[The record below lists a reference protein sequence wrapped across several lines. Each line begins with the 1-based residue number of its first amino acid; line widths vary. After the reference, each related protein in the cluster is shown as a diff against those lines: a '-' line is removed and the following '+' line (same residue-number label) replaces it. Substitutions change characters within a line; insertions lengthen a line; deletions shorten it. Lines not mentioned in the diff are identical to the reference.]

1 MQTLFKLASFL
12 PLPVLRGLGLVL
24 GVIAWLG
31 SARYRRDFNTQWSQA
46 IHYWGQTRPHE
57 KAPNKAFAIAQAGLL
72 FTELPKVWCRPESTM
87 AMEVSGLDE
96 MRTAL
101 AKGKGLIILTPHL
114 GAFEMAARRF
124 AREFPLTVLY
134 RPARNQKIERLVQSF
149 RSAEGVRP
157 VPANGQGVREL
168 MRALRRGE
176 AVGLLPDQVPSEGE
190 GLVADFFGR
199 PAYTMTLPIR
209 LAQVTG
215 APLAWATALRTP
227 LGWSL
232 RLELW
237 EWEESQ
243 EKKIGFSEQLSKIPL
258 DQAVQLMNHKL
269 QMRIMRA
276 PAQYLWA
283 YNRFKRSSHA

>member
-1 MQTLFKLASFL
+1 M
-12 PLPVLRGLGLVL
+12 
-24 GVIAWLG
+24 
-31 SARYRRDFNTQWSQA
+31 
-46 IHYWGQTRPHE
+46 HYWGQTRPHE
-57 KAPNKAFAIAQAGLL
+57 KTPSKAWAIAQAGLL
-72 FTELPKVWCRPESTM
+72 FTELPKVWCQPEAAM
-87 AMEVSGLDE
+87 AMKISGLEE
-96 MRTAL
+96 MRAAL

-134 RPARNQKIERLVQSF
+134 RPARKQEIEHLVQSF

-209 LAQVTG
+209 LAQVAG

-232 RLELW
+232 RLEPW
-237 EWEESQ
+237 EWEEAQ
-243 EKKIGFSEQLSKIPL
+243 EKKIPVSEHLGRIPL
-258 DQAVQLMNHKL
+258 EQAVQLMNQEL

-283 YNRFKRSSHA
+283 YDRFKRSGHA